1 MDKQVKKIVPCID
14 IKNGKAV
21 KGVNFLG
28 VKEVGNIVDLA
39 RKYENQG
46 ADELVLLDISASEE
60 KRSTNKDWV
69 RGVVEQLS
77 IPIIIGGGIN
87 SVEAAQSLIDMG
99 ASRVSIGSAALNN
112 ANLIT
117 DLVASIGSNAV
128 VAAIDAQPIDGVWY
142 VFTDGGRINTN
153 IRLLDWAVEVEKRG
167 VGSILFTSV
176 AHDGKQS
183 GYPIDALKD
192 LKSVVR
198 IPIIASGGAG
208 KLADFY
214 DALTEG
220 KADAVL
226 AASLFHY
233 GQINVDELKFF
244 LWREGIKV
252 DLNVYSKL
260 ARFDEKGLIPAIIQD
275 VKTNSNLMLG
285 YMNSESLQKTLDTGK
300 VCFFSRSRQKLWT
313 KGEESG
319 NFFDLY
325 SLSLDCDQD
334 TLLIQVNPAG
344 PTCHTGS
351 RTCWNE
357 RRSNHNFLF
366 YLESFLK
373 ARRLESAEKSYTAS
387 LYKKGT
393 AKIAQKVGE
402 EAVELVIEAMRDKD
416 DLFLNE
422 AADLLYHYIVLLE
435 AKGYSLSDVIEV
447 LESRHKE

>member
-69 RGVVEQLS
+69 REVVEQLS

-99 ASRVSIGSAALNN
+99 ASKVSIGSAALNN

-167 VGSILFTSV
+167 AGSILFTSV

-244 LWREGIKV
+244 LWREGVKV
-252 DLNVYSKL
+252 DLNVYERL

-285 YMNSESLQKTLDTGK
+285 YMNLESLQKTLDTGK

-334 TLLIQVNPAG
+334 TLLILVNPAG
-344 PTCHTGS
+344 PACHTGS

-357 RRSNHNFLF
+357 RASNHNFLF

-435 AKGYSLSDVIEV
+435 VKGYSLSDVIEV